1 MALQEILD
9 SHTGTGLDTFSDYV
23 EYCRST
29 NSAVFHIM
37 QGIALLISLFG
48 IINLINTTL
57 SNLMSRKWENSVL
70 RSVGLTKKQLY
81 QMITVEG
88 VGYVLLCVL
97 LTALLGLPLS
107 FVLHHEISAAVYGS
121 PTAFRFPFFYMALY
135 FLLLMAIQFLLSLWS
150 IRKQGKQS
158 LIEQLRKLD

>member
-9 SHTGTGLDTFSDYV
+9 SHTGIGLDTFSDYV

-70 RSVGLTKKQLY
+70 RSVGLTKSNYTK
-81 QMITVEG
+81 
-88 VGYVLLCVL
+88 
-97 LTALLGLPLS
+97 
-107 FVLHHEISAAVYGS
+107 
-121 PTAFRFPFFYMALY
+121 
-135 FLLLMAIQFLLSLWS
+135 
-150 IRKQGKQS
+150 
-158 LIEQLRKLD
+158 